1 MNSVPA
7 ASGWAR
13 NRSAIGTPPLAQS
26 AAAHAFTSAE
36 SMRAHGVSKFTDPN
50 GQGTNSPPCQ
60 TAGHAG
66 QSNLARGRPARQP

>member
-1 MNSVPA
+1 VNSGPV

-13 NRSAIGTPPLAQS
+13 NRSAIGPPTLAQR

-36 SMRAHGVSKFTDPN
+36 CMRAHGVSQFTDPN
-50 GQGTNSPPCQ
+50 GHGTNSPPCR

-66 QSNLARGRPARQP
+66 QSNLARTRPGRQP